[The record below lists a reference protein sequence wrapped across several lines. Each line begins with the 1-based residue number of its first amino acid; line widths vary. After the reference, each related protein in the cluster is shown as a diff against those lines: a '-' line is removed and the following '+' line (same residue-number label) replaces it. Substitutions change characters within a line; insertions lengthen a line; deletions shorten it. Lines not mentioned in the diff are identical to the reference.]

1 MDATEMG
8 GTTHTRA
15 GTRPAPRQRGGPRS
29 RNPGSTRRPPPF
41 DGLAI
46 LNALPGPVLALDAED
61 RIAYVNSAAE
71 QFLEASASQLRSM
84 KLVQL
89 LSSDSPLFDLVQ
101 QVRTQQNTVCEY
113 GVTLSTPRLGERVV
127 TVEVASLPEY
137 DGWVV
142 VRLQERSIASKINQH
157 ISHRSATRSL
167 SAMAQMLAHEVKNPL
182 SGIRGAAQLLEQT
195 IGAGD
200 RRLARLIC
208 DETDRICALVDRME
222 VFSDNRPI
230 RRQSINI
237 HEVLEH
243 VRRIAENGFGAA
255 IALRE
260 RYDPSL
266 PAVHGNR
273 DLLVQIFLNLVK
285 NACEAVPDHD
295 GEVVLETAYHPGVRL
310 VVPGQNRR
318 THLPLRVSV
327 IDNGC
332 GIPDDLRAQL
342 FDPFVTTKS
351 SGSGLGL
358 AVVAKAVH
366 DHGGVIE
373 IESRRVGTAAHILLP
388 IAESRAGEAA

>member
-1 MDATEMG
+1 MDVSGANGTVEATVE
-8 GTTHTRA
+8 A
-15 GTRPAPRQRGGPRS
+15 RPPARRRGGSRP
-29 RNPGSTRRPPPF
+29 RNPASTRRPPPF

-46 LNALPGPVLALDAED
+46 LNALPGPVLALDSED
-61 RIAYVNSAAE
+61 RIAYVNSATE
-71 QFLEASASQLRSM
+71 QFLEASATQLRSM
-84 KLVQL
+84 RLAQL
-89 LSSDSPLFDLVQ
+89 FSEDSPLFDLMH
-101 QVRTQQNTVCEY
+101 QVRSQQNTVCEY

-127 TVEVASLPEY
+127 TVEVAGLPEY

-157 ISHRSATRSL
+157 ISHRSAARSL

-230 RRQSINI
+230 RRRSVNI

-243 VRRIAENGFGAA
+243 VRRIAENGFGASVT
-255 IALRE
+255 LRE

-285 NACEAVPDHD
+285 NACEAVPEQG

-310 VVPGQNRR
+310 VVPGHHRR

-327 IDNGC
+327 VDNGC

-351 SGSGLGL
+351 TGSGLGL

-388 IAESRAGEAA
+388 IAESDAGEAT